1 MRILLDT
8 NVVLDVLLK
17 REPFYAMGK
26 ELLHLARYVEIEE
39 YVSASAVTDIYYVA
53 QRTTKE
59 AEVAANLLRQL
70 FFFFVGIVK
79 VSDVV
84 IKNALTLA
92 WDDFED
98 AVQYSAALSANV
110 DAIITRDQ
118 SGYSRAQIPVYT
130 PNAFLMHFQESME

>member
-17 REPFYAMGK
+17 REPFFIAGK
-26 ELLHLARYVEIEE
+26 EILHLARYAEIEE

-53 QRTTKE
+53 RRTTKD
-59 AEVAANLLRQL
+59 AEVTAKLMEQL
-70 FFFFVGIVK
+70 FSFVGIVK
-79 VSDVV
+79 VSDVE
-84 IKNALTLA
+84 IKNALALA

-98 AVQYSAALSANV
+98 AVQYSAALSASI

-118 SGYSRAQIPVYT
+118 FGYSRAQISVYA
-130 PNAFLMHFQESME
+130 PNAFLVHFQENME

>member
-17 REPFYAMGK
+17 REPFFIVGK
-26 ELLHLARYVEIEE
+26 EILHLARYAEIEE

-53 QRTTKE
+53 RRTTKD
-59 AEVAANLLRQL
+59 AEVTAKLMELL
-70 FFFFVGIVK
+70 FSFVGIVK
-79 VSDVV
+79 VSDVE
-84 IKNALTLA
+84 IKNALALA

>member
-26 ELLHLARYVEIEE
+26 ELLHLARYAEREE

-70 FFFFVGIVK
+70 FSFVGIVK
-79 VSDVV
+79 VSDVE